1 MVATDKLEE
10 ECCQVVISV
19 LGLHLIGEVRVEAM
33 LWVTDNNGQG
43 KQCRGKQGYKMEGWE
58 VLGKNYS

>member
-1 MVATDKLEE
+1 M
-10 ECCQVVISV
+10 VISE
-19 LGLHLIGEVRVEAM
+19 LGLRLIGEVRVEAM

-58 VLGKNYS
+58 VLSKNYS